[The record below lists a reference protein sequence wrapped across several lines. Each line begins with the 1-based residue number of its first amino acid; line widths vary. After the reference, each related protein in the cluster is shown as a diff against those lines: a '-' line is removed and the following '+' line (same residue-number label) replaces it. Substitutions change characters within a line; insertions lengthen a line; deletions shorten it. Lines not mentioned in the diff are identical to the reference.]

1 MGKEKQVIGELYDV
15 LDSLAEE
22 LWPRAPGVARND
34 DTQSDED
41 EDEDEEDFEKALAN
55 ELSAIK
61 KPGANERRL
70 TTCIANPNEISSLA
84 RRILKPVFEDE
95 PRSRYRYKIQ
105 TRIRNNTKLSSEVLV
120 EEIAKCVLPELG
132 HTVDLQNPE
141 MVVLVEVYQA
151 CHAPHPLLLNAV
163 CGISVVPD
171 WLKYKRFNVVE
182 YAQSLNRADQP
193 KESEQLPGQ

>member
-141 MVVLVEVYQA
+141 MVVLVE
-151 CHAPHPLLLNAV
+151 AV